1 MEKILNPAYSL
12 KLKNIILFLN
22 RGLVFFS
29 NGHIRNVVSTLPN
42 DVKVDVENDN
52 VVSMLSNFNVEIQNV
67 VSILLNV
74 LNYNIDV
81 HNVVST
87 VILRCATSRRQ
98 INLKTT
104 LNRRWNI
111 CWVGYNDDDIARRAV
126 RTHFP
131 GKYRMRLGDA
141 KNVLRGG
148 DQYWPPSPRQGF
160 IERSRPLVLFI
171 KMQERW
177 GLTIHGVGRGIS
189 FAIRGL
195 KIIANHWRKRCNNCP
210 YSRWFKRSW

>member
-104 LNRRWNI
+104 LNRR
-111 CWVGYNDDDIARRAV
+111 
-126 RTHFP
+126 
-131 GKYRMRLGDA
+131 
-141 KNVLRGG
+141 
-148 DQYWPPSPRQGF
+148 
-160 IERSRPLVLFI
+160 
-171 KMQERW
+171 
-177 GLTIHGVGRGIS
+177 
-189 FAIRGL
+189 
-195 KIIANHWRKRCNNCP
+195 
-210 YSRWFKRSW
+210 

>member
-1 MEKILNPAYSL
+1 MLFSILDVLRIFGALEIFFYKCLLKIWKKMKKILSPAYSL

-42 DVKVDVENDN
+42 DVKIDVENDN
-52 VVSMLSNFNVEIQNV
+52 VVSMLSNFVQFNIEIQNV

-74 LNYNIDV
+74 LNNNIDV

-87 VILRCATSRRQ
+87 VILCCATSRRQ

-111 CWVGYNDDDIARRAV
+111 CWVGYNGEDIATRTV

-131 GKYRMRLGDA
+131 GKYRMLLGDS

-148 DQYWPPSPRQGF
+148 IN
-160 IERSRPLVLFI
+160 IEPLYPDRVLL
-171 KMQERW
+171 KEA
-177 GLTIHGVGRGIS
+177 GL
-189 FAIRGL
+189 
-195 KIIANHWRKRCNNCP
+195 
-210 YSRWFKRSW
+210 